1 MTTRY
6 RISQRQIAWYVA
18 ALGMLLILTAL
29 GSSTEA
35 QRSATQGGAL
45 ATTGKASALVDM
57 TGYWVSIVDEDWL
70 YRMMTPAKGDRA
82 SVPLNVEGERVTD
95 AWDPQKDKANG
106 DECKAY
112 GAGNI
117 MRIPERLHISWA
129 NDNTLQMEI
138 DAGMQK
144 RLFHFDGP
152 KWQGGK
158 LQRQGDSVAA
168 WEKQIQRRAGNPF
181 GGPEPG
187 KGGKLR
193 VVTMHM
199 QPGYLQK
206 NGIPYSENA
215 VLTEYY
221 TVVTAYGNTYLVL
234 TSVVTDPEYLTSPY
248 VLSSQFKHE
257 ADGSKWDPSPCRP
270 LWPLSGRFKWG
281 LGRSLSLTE

>member
-1 MTTRY
+1 MG
-6 RISQRQIAWYVA
+6 RQFLQKCNPWCSSIVALMFFTICNLGGSIAAQSPA
-18 ALGMLLILTAL
+18 ADGR
-29 GSSTEA
+29 EVP
-35 QRSATQGGAL
+35 

-181 GGPEPG
+181 GGARAG
-187 KGGKLR
+187 KGRKVACGDDAHAARLFAEEWNPVQRECCVDR
-193 VVTMHM
+193 VLHGCDRVR
-199 QPGYLQK
+199 
-206 NGIPYSENA
+206 
-215 VLTEYY
+215 
-221 TVVTAYGNTYLVL
+221 
-234 TSVVTDPEYLTSPY
+234 
-248 VLSSQFKHE
+248 KHLFGF
-257 ADGSKWDPSPCRP
+257 DVGCHGS
-270 LWPLSGRFKWG
+270 
-281 LGRSLSLTE
+281 